1 METITPNI
9 EIRSVVAQCL
19 RTLTTSAEN
28 KDVITALQTLQSYL
42 DEGSDSR
49 IPSVQRAEF
58 RRVHFT
64 RTLRFLVSNIQA
76 DWVHSLKAQQRKELW
91 DGLFLKGP
99 ADQTLL
105 VLMEG
110 VGELRSAGSDERHL
124 YITVYFL
131 IIFLIP
137 PFALQTQH
145 KFGPLGQHHGK
156 VSSEWWTCWIAVVLL
171 SGDRTLW
178 FSSAPRDIA
187 GSYCGTARPF
197 GK

>member
-28 KDVITALQTLQSYL
+28 KDVITALQTLHSYL
-42 DEGSDSR
+42 DESSDSR

-110 VGELRSAGSDERHL
+110 IGELRSVGSDERHL
-124 YITVYFL
+124 YITVYFSNYY
-131 IIFLIP
+131 FNT
-137 PFALQTQH
+137 PF
-145 KFGPLGQHHGK
+145 
-156 VSSEWWTCWIAVVLL
+156 CIA
-171 SGDRTLW
+171 DP
-178 FSSAPRDIA
+178 A
-187 GSYCGTARPF
+187 
-197 GK
+197 

>member
-9 EIRSVVAQCL
+9 EIRSVVAQCF

-28 KDVITALQTLQSYL
+28 KDVITALQTLHSYL
-42 DEGSDSR
+42 DEGSDSK

-58 RRVHFT
+58 RKVHFT

-99 ADQTLL
+99 PDQTLF

-110 VGELRSAGSDERHL
+110 IGELRSVGSDERHL
-124 YITVYFL
+124 YITVLLFVFL
-131 IIFLIP
+131 KLF
-137 PFALQTQH
+137 FQYT
-145 KFGPLGQHHGK
+145 F
-156 VSSEWWTCWIAVVLL
+156 CIA
-171 SGDRTLW
+171 DP
-178 FSSAPRDIA
+178 A
-187 GSYCGTARPF
+187 
-197 GK
+197 

>member
-19 RTLTTSAEN
+19 RNLTTSAEN
-28 KDVITALQTLQSYL
+28 KDVITALRTLQSYL

-76 DWVHSLKAQQRKELW
+76 DWVHSLKSQQRKELW

-110 VGELRSAGSDERHL
+110 IGELRSVGSDKRHL

-131 IIFLIP
+131 IIF
-137 PFALQTQH
+137 FNTS
-145 KFGPLGQHHGK
+145 F
-156 VSSEWWTCWIAVVLL
+156 CIA
-171 SGDRTLW
+171 DP
-178 FSSAPRDIA
+178 A
-187 GSYCGTARPF
+187 
-197 GK
+197 